1 MFNKEI
7 LDELVR
13 QFGEEATI
21 LFCKMESIKNAL
33 LYDSAEEKHFPE
45 PNEWGFERDWW
56 KENGAKLEGT
66 RVNNLKKERNAS
78 TRAIGNLR

>member
-21 LFCKMESIKNAL
+21 LFCKMESVKNAML
-33 LYDSAEEKHFPE
+33 FDSAEEKSFPE

-56 KENGAKLEGT
+56 KQQGELLTNKQTEND
-66 RVNNLKKERNAS
+66 RS
-78 TRAIGNLR
+78 